1 MRSGKVP
8 TVCAFIR
15 LYQTKQPDECVTGFQ
30 ARGRGVNLT
39 SYDATCGGMDRNACI
54 TWFAMCRLL
63 EYPML

>member
-1 MRSGKVP
+1 
-8 TVCAFIR
+8 
-15 LYQTKQPDECVTGFQ
+15 VTGFQ